1 MVDEPQSDNVTAEA
15 AAGEPAATPGSHAG
29 DEAAGEAQRPP
40 LPATAADSHG
50 PRGSMAP
57 MTLAALGIVYGDIG
71 TSPLYTLREAFH
83 HGIALSEAS
92 VLGFLSMIFW
102 ALIIVVTI
110 KYVVFVMRADNKGEG
125 GVLTLAALA
134 MRTADRGGPAAA
146 VPIAIG
152 VVGVSLFFGDTIIT
166 PAISVLGAM
175 EGLEVVAPA
184 LEPMVLPVAI
194 VILVGLFLV
203 QQTGTAR
210 VGRLFGPVM
219 VLWFTTLAVLGI
231 RQIAETPA
239 VLQALSPA
247 FAIAFWATH
256 GWLAFFALGIVILAI
271 TGVEALYADMGHLG
285 RRPITVAWLF
295 LVLPALVLNYFGQG
309 ALLLRSPASIEN
321 PFYLL
326 APDWGLIPLLMLST
340 TATVIAS
347 QAVISGA
354 FSLTRQ
360 AVQLG
365 LMPRLAIHHTSDQ
378 EIGQIYV
385 PWTNW
390 VLLALVIILVLSFRS
405 SGALAAAYSAATS
418 GTMIMTTLLSFIV
431 TRYLWRWPLALSAV
445 VALFFLTID
454 LAFFMANLAKFFDGG
469 WFPLLLAACLFMLM
483 QTWRRGRQ
491 VVSQRLAEQGMT
503 VDAFLERLKAQ
514 HRHRVAGTAVFLAR
528 DPERIPHALLH
539 NLKHNKILHERVVF
553 LTVQVVTV
561 PWVPPAN
568 RCVVQ
573 PRGQGFYTVVL
584 SYGYKESPDVP
595 QGLQQ
600 CQSCELTF
608 EPMETSFFL
617 GRETLV
623 PSRRKDLGVVE
634 ERLFIVLANNAASAA
649 DFFCLPPN
657 RVVELGAQIE
667 V

>member
-1 MVDEPQSDNVTAEA
+1 MQAID
-15 AAGEPAATPGSHAG
+15 
-29 DEAAGEAQRPP
+29 RR
-40 LPATAADSHG
+40 G
-50 PRGSMAP
+50 PSASVP
-57 MTLAALGIVYGDIG
+57 IALGII
-71 TSPLYTLREAFH
+71 
-83 HGIALSEAS
+83 
-92 VLGFLSMIFW
+92 
-102 ALIIVVTI
+102 
-110 KYVVFVMRADNKGEG
+110 
-125 GVLTLAALA
+125 
-134 MRTADRGGPAAA
+134 
-146 VPIAIG
+146 
-152 VVGVSLFFGDTIIT
+152 GVSLFFGDTIIT

-175 EGLEVVAPA
+175 EGLELVAPA
-184 LEPMVLPVAI
+184 LEPMVLPASI
-194 VILVGLFLV
+194 AILVGLFLV

-219 VLWFTTLAVLGI
+219 VLWFATLAVLGA

-239 VLQALSPA
+239 VLQALSPTY
-247 FAIAFWATH
+247 AIAFWISH
-256 GWLAFFALGIVILAI
+256 GWLAFFALGTVVLAI

-295 LVLPALVLNYFGQG
+295 LVFPALVINYFGQG

-326 APDWGLIPLLMLST
+326 APDWGLIPLLILA
-340 TATVIAS
+340 TAATIIAS

-365 LMPRLAIHHTSDQ
+365 LMPRLAIHHTSDE

-390 VLLALVIILVLSFRS
+390 VLLALVIILVVSFRS
-405 SGALAAAYSAATS
+405 SGSLAAAYSAAVT
-418 GTMIMTTLLSFIV
+418 GTMVITTVLAFYVCHYIWGWSLGLSGVV
-431 TRYLWRWPLALSAV
+431 TV
-445 VALFFLTID
+445 LFLIID
-454 LAFFMANLAKFFDGG
+454 LAFFTANLTKFFDGG
-469 WFPLLLAACLFMLM
+469 WFPLTFAAFLYVLM

-491 VVSQRLAEQGMT
+491 VVGQRLAEQGMT
-503 VDAFLERLKAQ
+503 VDAFLDRLKAQ

-568 RCVVQ
+568 RCVVH

-584 SYGYKESPDVP
+584 TFGYKENPDVP
-595 QGLQQ
+595 QGLQL
-600 CQSCELTF
+600 CPCGELTF

-623 PSRRKDLGVVE
+623 PSQRKDLGMIE

-657 RVVELGAQIE
+657 RVVELGARIE